1 MRGRKKNSYRK
12 GGGEVLFDYRAVI
25 VMSEKP
31 GSDLYSRNQLFNGTK
46 WYAQIEN
53 KDNSQMGIFLLRQ
66 EEEV

>member
-46 WYAQIEN
+46 WYVKLEY
-53 KDNSQMGIFLLRQ
+53 
-66 EEEV
+66 